1 MSKLE
6 TNTIDT
12 VSGTTN
18 LTIGSTNTSTITMPN
33 GALSGQNYPAFQAY
47 LSSAQTVTDNTITK
61 VQIDTED
68 FDTNNMYDNSTNYRF
83 TPTVAGKYLV
93 YGSIEFDTSGAT
105 NSAIDTVDT
114 YIYKNGSIYV
124 QSKEHYLSNPV
135 RMGYLETSA
144 IIDFNGSTDYVE
156 LFGRNNVNTGTPI
169 FEPHSAWKRATKFG
183 AYRIGA

>member
-1 MSKLE
+1 MG
-6 TNTIDT
+6 TIK
-12 VSGTTN
+12 TTN
-18 LTIGSTNTSTITMPN
+18 IEPIADNGTVTLGSSGDQFTLAT
-33 GALSGQNYPAFQAY
+33 GAKSSFLYPAFQAY
-47 LSSAQTVTDNTITK
+47 LNSEQTVTDNTITK

-105 NSAIDTVDT
+105 NSAIDTVDV
-114 YIYKNGSIYV
+114 YIYKNASIYV
-124 QSKEHYLSNPV
+124 QSKDHFLSNPV
-135 RMGYLETSA
+135 RMAYLETSA

-169 FEPHSAWKRATKFG
+169 FEAYGAWKRATKFG
-183 AYRIGA
+183 AYRIGS